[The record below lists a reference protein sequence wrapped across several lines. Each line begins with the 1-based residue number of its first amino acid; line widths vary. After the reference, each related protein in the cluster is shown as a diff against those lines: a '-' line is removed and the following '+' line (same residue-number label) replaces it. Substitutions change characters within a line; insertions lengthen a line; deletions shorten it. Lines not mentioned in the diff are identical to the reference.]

1 MRHVPHEDHLEAGEA
16 VVAQRAADKDPVLLV
31 QLPNLDP
38 VVQNDR
44 PGVGSKKSCL
54 IPATAS
60 LSTLVRLAPGL
71 GPLEVF

>member
-1 MRHVPHEDHLEAGEA
+1 MGHVPHEHHLEAGEA

-44 PGVGSKKSCL
+44 PGVG
-54 IPATAS
+54 
-60 LSTLVRLAPGL
+60 
-71 GPLEVF
+71 LE

>member
-1 MRHVPHEDHLEAGEA
+1 MGHVSHEHHLEAGEA

-60 LSTLVRLAPGL
+60 LSTFVKT
-71 GPLEVF
+71 GPWTWSP

>member
-1 MRHVPHEDHLEAGEA
+1 MATSLIWLIPLTWRQVVVDDVVRHVPHEDHLEAGEA

-44 PGVGSKKSCL
+44 PGVG
-54 IPATAS
+54 
-60 LSTLVRLAPGL
+60 
-71 GPLEVF
+71 LE